1 MQKEKIEEYA
11 SLRVKYHDNLQLV
24 IPFAFIFAGV
34 LIFIGSFINKKHDWF
49 AYITGILGTY
59 IFIHQLKERK
69 KTKNRIKELK
79 KELKL

>member
-11 SLRVKYHDNLQLV
+11 SLQVDSHNHLQLI

-49 AYITGILGTY
+49 AYIMGILGTY
-59 IFIHQLKERK
+59 IFVHQLKERR
-69 KTKNRIKELK
+69 KTKKRIEELK